1 MNIKKLA
8 LIFAVPSALFAVE
21 PTASSPSKEDSKAEE
36 SASRQN
42 IGRNAPASPEAS
54 RLLRKEAL
62 VAFREAREGE
72 GEAKLTTLSLLQ
84 PQTPPWHFELSVN
97 LLRTAFDARAVG
109 DESAAQKAARRALKQ
124 IEKAEAG
131 YSGNA
136 ARLST
141 LQDLRGVLAGE
152 FLGTSEDAERHY
164 REAARIN
171 PNSPAAK
178 ERIERIDRRR
188 AEAADTSILN

>member
-1 MNIKKLA
+1 MNIKRLVLL
-8 LIFAVPSALFAVE
+8 LITPCALFAAE
-21 PTASSPSKEDSKAEE
+21 STAQSPSKQEIKATEPTSAQNTARTDR
-36 SASRQN
+36 SASD
-42 IGRNAPASPEAS
+42 GA

-62 VAFREAREGE
+62 AAFRDAREGE
-72 GEAKLTTLSLLQ
+72 GEAKLTTLSSLQ
-84 PQTPPWHFELSVN
+84 AQTPPWHLELAVN

-109 DESAAQKAARRALKQ
+109 DDDAAAKAARRALKQ

-131 YSGNA
+131 YTSDA
-136 ARLST
+136 ARLSS
-141 LQDLRGVLAGE
+141 LQDLRGVLAEE

-164 REAARIN
+164 REAARLN

-188 AEAADTSILN
+188 AESAQN